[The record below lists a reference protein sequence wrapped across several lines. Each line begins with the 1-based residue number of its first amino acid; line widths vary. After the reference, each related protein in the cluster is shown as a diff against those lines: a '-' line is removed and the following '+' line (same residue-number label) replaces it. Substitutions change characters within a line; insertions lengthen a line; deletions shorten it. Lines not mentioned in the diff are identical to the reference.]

1 MSVSVFGEKD
11 IEDMGVESVLD
22 LANFVPNL
30 MIFANGVSG
39 TNSPSMRG
47 IHAFVESLTVSNGL
61 FVDGI
66 PILSPIGLEDG
77 LLDIERVEVLRGPQ
91 GTLYGRNTETGV
103 INIITK
109 KPGND
114 FQGKASAELG
124 TDQKRQ
130 LTLNL
135 SGPIKK
141 DRLFFG
147 VSGKFYEKEGF
158 IDNTFLDEPAN
169 DKKHWYGKLHLRW
182 VPVDALDIS
191 LISSAL
197 KYDEGANVM
206 GLGAAGAAAY
216 GLPAPIDGKVASD
229 YPGKNTSKSVSN
241 ALNISYDFG
250 NSLKLTSIT
259 TRRVYNDEGRWD
271 YDFNPVKFMHTTKT
285 NEYTSYSQELRLNS
299 SGDRLKWLVGL
310 YYDNHHNDVNTT
322 LNSVIPSM
330 VSTNDRD
337 FDGDSM
343 AFFGQASYPI
353 LTRLTLVAGLR
364 YEKQDKE
371 FEDHI
376 LVRKADN
383 SWDDFAPKLALE
395 YSFTPDVMA
404 YASVSKGYRSGGFNT
419 YATDPQYTKYDEEK
433 LWSYEIGL
441 KSELLDKRLILNAS
455 VFYMNIEDMQVNES
469 VTPYEAFLTNAGKAS
484 ATGGEL
490 EMRAQLFQGLSL
502 IANFGYCD
510 IKFDEFKDALGDYQ
524 GNRNPYAPDYNYNL
538 GAQYRASCGIFA
550 RVDLI
555 GYGKMYFD
563 KTNTYSREAF
573 EIVNAKIGY
582 EMENFDIYLYG
593 KNVFDQEYNSYGYF
607 DGFYTLYSEPAEFG
621 LRLTYRF

>member
-1 MSVSVFGEKD
+1 M
-11 IEDMGVESVLD
+11 
-22 LANFVPNL
+22 
-30 MIFANGVSG
+30 
-39 TNSPSMRG
+39 
-47 IHAFVESLTVSNGL
+47 
-61 FVDGI
+61 
-66 PILSPIGLEDG
+66 
-77 LLDIERVEVLRGPQ
+77 
-91 GTLYGRNTETGV
+91 
-103 INIITK
+103 
-109 KPGND
+109 
-114 FQGKASAELG
+114 G

-197 KYDEGANVM
+197 KYDEGANDM

-216 GLPAPIDGKVASD
+216 GLPVPIDGKVASD

-607 DGFYTLYSEPAEFG
+607 DGFYTIYSEPAEFG